1 MLVSGSLVSF
11 DSLETRIGEIIFIFR
26 KQNQNS
32 TFTRISFYYRIGP
45 CHHGHGMVTWSVVT
59 ALIRNDDGT
68 AKRPLTHNVALSS
81 KAKIRSRII
90 HINFKTEK
98 LRTRF
103 CQEIPETLVEKY

>member
-1 MLVSGSLVSF
+1 
-11 DSLETRIGEIIFIFR
+11 
-26 KQNQNS
+26 
-32 TFTRISFYYRIGP
+32 
-45 CHHGHGMVTWSVVT
+45 
-59 ALIRNDDGT
+59 LIQNDDGT
-68 AKRPLTHNVALSS
+68 AKRPLTPNVALSS